1 LLRDWLRLRL
11 GREAAVINGQRR
23 LSPAMPDAPSLGGRL
38 VPSANLTEEL
48 IKRLS
53 AEIESGRLSP
63 GDKLPAEHEIMTSA
77 GVSRTVVREAIA
89 ALRAQ
94 GLVITRQGAG
104 AFVAAASAARPF
116 RIDPEEMESLAEV
129 VRIMELRLSIETEAA
144 GLAAERRTSAQLAE
158 IAKKLKALDRAIR
171 KGENAV
177 EDDFAFHK
185 AILAASDNPYFLR
198 FLEFLGRYIIPRRT
212 VSNGVMGTAEE
223 RRTYLERIQAEHVLI
238 HDTIKARDPEAARLA
253 MRRHLGNSLER
264 YRALMA
270 RRDGKKARSRLVAS
284 AG

>member
-1 LLRDWLRLRL
+1 ML
-11 GREAAVINGQRR
+11 
-23 LSPAMPDAPSLGGRL
+23 AMSDAPSFGGRL
-38 VPSANLTEEL
+38 VPSANLTAEL

-53 AEIESGRLSP
+53 AEIESGRLAP
-63 GDKLPAEHEIMTSA
+63 GDKLPAEHEIMTST

-104 AFVAAASAARPF
+104 AFVATDLGARPF
-116 RIDPEEMESLAEV
+116 RIDPEQAESLAEI

-158 IAKKLKALDRAIR
+158 IARKLKALDRAIR
-171 KGENAV
+171 KGDLAV

-212 VSNGVMGTAEE
+212 VSNGVMGTVEE
-223 RRTYLERIQAEHVLI
+223 RSTYLERIQAEHVLI
-238 HDTIKARDPEAARLA
+238 HDAIKARDPEAARQA

-264 YRALMA
+264 YR
-270 RRDGKKARSRLVAS
+270 
-284 AG
+284 

>member
-1 LLRDWLRLRL
+1 M
-11 GREAAVINGQRR
+11 
-23 LSPAMPDAPSLGGRL
+23 PAMPDAPSFGGRL
-38 VPSANLTEEL
+38 VPSANQTEEL
-48 IKRLS
+48 IKRLT
-53 AEIESGRLSP
+53 AEIEGGRLSP
-63 GDKLPAEHEIMTSA
+63 GDKLPAEHEIMTST

-158 IAKKLKALDRAIR
+158 IARKLKALDRAIR
-171 KGENAV
+171 KSENAV

-185 AILAASDNPYFLR
+185 AILAAADNPYFLR

-223 RRTYLERIQAEHVLI
+223 RSTYLERIQAEHVLI
-238 HDTIKARDPEAARLA
+238 HDAIKARDPEAARIE

-264 YRALMA
+264 YRALMS
-270 RRDGKKARSRLVAS
+270 RLDGRKARSRPVAS